1 MKINEIISDN
11 CIFLGIKANSQSS
24 LFKEIS
30 LKISEIINIR
40 SDLIQKKLN
49 EREKL
54 GSTSVGNG
62 IAIPHAKI
70 VGVEKIYGF
79 FFKLIDSVEFDGNTS
94 KKVDLIFVI
103 IAPNDYQSEHLLA
116 LSNISKFLR
125 IKENVDRLR
134 KGEDIEKIK
143 VLFTN

>member
-1 MKINEIISDN
+1 MKINQIISDN
-11 CIFLGIKANSQSS
+11 CIFLGVKANSQSS

-40 SDLIQKKLN
+40 PELIQKKLN

-70 VGVEKIYGF
+70 VGVNKIYGF
-79 FFKLIDSVEFDGNTS
+79 FFKLIDSVEFDGDTS

-125 IKENVDRLR
+125 IKENVDGLR
-134 KGEDIEKIK
+134 RGDDIENIK

>member
-11 CIFLGIKANSQSS
+11 CVFLGIKANSQSS

-30 LKISEIINIR
+30 LKISEIIKIR
-40 SDLIQKKLN
+40 PDHIQKKLN

-70 VGVEKIYGF
+70 VGVKKIYGF
-79 FFKLIDSVEFDGNTS
+79 FFKLTDSVEFDGDTS

-103 IAPNDYQSEHLLA
+103 IAPDDYQSEHLLA

-125 IKENVDRLR
+125 IKENVDGLR
-134 KGEDIEKIK
+134 KGSDIDNIR
-143 VLFTN
+143 VLFNN

>member
-1 MKINEIISDN
+1 MKINDIISDN

-134 KGEDIEKIK
+134 KGWDIEKIK
-143 VLFTN
+143 ALFTN

>member
-1 MKINEIISDN
+1 MKINDIISDN

-134 KGEDIEKIK
+134 KGGDIEKIK

>member
-1 MKINEIISDN
+1 MKINDIISDN

-40 SDLIQKKLN
+40 PDLIQKKLN

-70 VGVEKIYGF
+70 VGVKKIYGF
-79 FFKLIDSVEFDGNTS
+79 FFKLIDSVEFDGDTS